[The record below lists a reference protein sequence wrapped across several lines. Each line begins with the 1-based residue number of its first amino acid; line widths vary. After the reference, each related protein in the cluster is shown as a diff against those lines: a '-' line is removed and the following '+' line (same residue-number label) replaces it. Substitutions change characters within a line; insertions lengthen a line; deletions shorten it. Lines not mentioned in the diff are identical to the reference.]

1 MKITK
6 GKLKQIIA
14 EEHALV
20 YGKRPRPQGRR
31 KTTKKQRMNE
41 AKRELIYEIQVRAI
55 TNELMTEGMLNELFG
70 LGKMARFAKAAFS
83 TAQEVAGEAGAAA
96 IKKVNDAGQ
105 AVASKAADMKTAA
118 DDYIQGLKKSGEE
131 KVADVLQKFAKN
143 KADDLKKTVGD
154 LTKELVDALK
164 KAGLDDDEVK
174 ANVAAVMPSIMGT
187 CVSEA
192 IVGPDA
198 QRLNEAKSRKRF
210 DAEKNRRLRTA
221 RRR

>member
-20 YGKRPRPQGRR
+20 YGKRRKPQGRR

-41 AKRELIYEIQVRAI
+41 AKRELIHEIQVRAI

-83 TAQEVAGEAGAAA
+83 TAKDVAGEAGAAA
-96 IKKVNDAGQ
+96 MQQVTKAGQ
-105 AVASKAADMKTAA
+105 AVADKAADMKTAA
-118 DDYIQGLKKSGEE
+118 GEYIEGLKDSGEE
-131 KVADVLQKFAKN
+131 KVADVLKKFAQN
-143 KADDLKKTVGD
+143 KAEDLKKTVGD
-154 LTKELVDALK
+154 LTQELVDALK
-164 KAGLDDDEVK
+164 KAGLEEDEVK
-174 ANVAAVMPSIMGT
+174 ANVAAVMPSIMST
-187 CVSEA
+187 CVAEA

-210 DAEKNRRLRTA
+210 DAEKNRKLRTS